1 MKIIENFR
9 NLKVAA
15 KRVFVGLLVL
25 SLVCTCTG
33 IGSIFAYA
41 DNPEGSPA
49 LTEGAGNTEGVNTEG
64 GNTEGGNTEGGNT
77 EGGNTE
83 GGNTE
88 GGNTEGG
95 NTEGGNT
102 EGGNTEGGNTEGG
115 NTEGGNTEGGN
126 TEGGNT
132 EGGNTEGGNTEGGN
146 TEGGNTEGGNAA
158 GGNSEGGTQTAGAGN
173 GESAAGAGSGSIG
186 TTEGGS
192 GTASGTGAGEEG
204 SAGASGA
211 SGNSGAGEISGA
223 SGSSDESGNSAA
235 GGEAGSATSASS
247 GASDD
252 AATSSSST
260 YDHEHI
266 FVYTSNGD
274 GTHTITCSVSGCDYT
289 VVEDC
294 SLNDEDVCTLCEGSR
309 PTLLRTLRTMLLG
322 APAPLAAPNLEFA
335 AFWSTQPSVAS
346 GLSFI
351 PGQDQNLL
359 AEAGTL
365 VEPFDFTNEESG
377 QQYSISDISVAYKLD
392 GTETALSDIKKQ
404 NAGTYT
410 VQAVVSYKYKA
421 KDADDDT
428 KVAATKDGDS
438 LSVTISPRNLA
449 DGCIFDKGNTVNLTD
464 LASTELSN
472 PHALTYSVG
481 EVHSALVSGTDYT
494 LDVDLTQPQKATSTV
509 TAKYT
514 GTGNYTGMLTAEIT
528 VGDVTVLFDGS
539 SELASSYVSY
549 LTFSS
554 ETGDYQISLDKTTY
568 GQTAKYDAV
577 GKNQKVKVY
586 LKKTASGIVIEKE
599 ISGITITNGELIVL
613 YDGVPEKKSFY
624 YETVRISAEGYEVST
639 ASDGSGSSSS
649 LVLNRTEFAPGA
661 AKSALDVSKQLFFK
675 NLKTNE
681 IISRTI
687 TGLNLLA
694 EKSNIILDTDIL
706 YNGEALREWYPEAVV
721 ITCNNYL
728 ISDVKETAGS
738 YTESYTLDGNGAV
751 SKMLYFRKST
761 ESTDDAQSLA
771 VLVHIDKTAPTGSIT
786 AGGFTSEAFVVSDS
800 KAMCD
805 NTPDTVTFAADDD
818 LSGLSS
824 ISYYISEEFYS
835 TANAVDTAAAG
846 KWIRYSAGDNVKLSE
861 NKINHVYMMM
871 IDNVG
876 NTSYISTPQLICDT
890 VAPAIKEINAS
901 KITNGAQIRVD
912 GTDELSG
919 IKEFYVLAK
928 EKTDSVSEPSQ
939 SEFTSSGVKITASK
953 EADGSYKGVGN
964 IENLDNS
971 KTFVFY
977 VMAVDEAGNYS
988 QVKSKIGYAQEI
1000 SIKILYNGA
1009 DLKDWYNTDVK
1020 LTCEGY
1026 EISDANKNTFLSEYT
1041 ISGSGTI
1048 TKTLDFRSTSTG
1060 TIKTYDITVK
1070 IDRAA
1075 PTGSISSGDYTSKD
1089 FKNGDTFAYYT
1100 GKLRQTSVLATDELS
1115 GIAEIGYYV
1124 SEKVIT
1130 SPTDLENT
1138 IKNEKTAYK
1147 TYTAGSTISFT
1158 ENKANYLYVRITDN
1172 AGNATYLSTGKILY
1186 DTKAPT
1192 MSNLTIAKPTSG
1204 TGTVVAF
1211 VGTDEMSGINR
1222 FKLMYFDKADGKSAP
1237 NKDYMFDQGIYIEVK
1252 TEEGETAGAT
1262 YTIGDLDESKTYVF
1276 YAVAVDRAGNISD
1289 VKSSEGTSGSS
1300 ASAGAGAGA
1309 GAGSSGTKTSGL
1321 TPAPNG
1327 IAGSGTAGGAA
1338 GGGAGSGSGTGNSS
1352 ATTGSSSYPDP
1363 LAKEIVRLPYIA
1375 DATGATKIGLEATG
1389 GWDRIIAEIKKADMD
1404 ATIEIEM
1411 SGMSDIPLSVF
1422 TAMAGRPVTVRF
1434 LMPQNVSW
1442 VVKGTDI
1449 PADGSYEI
1457 NLGVRVGSKR
1467 IPQQTLDDVTD
1478 TNPHFE
1484 FELDYDGPFG
1494 FPVCLEFPVGTQYSG
1509 LYANLYHYKE
1519 DTKDMV
1525 LEGTSVIGPDGYASF
1540 TMSHASAYTIVITS
1554 MALLTEKAPIIVTD
1568 EQNLVDNES
1577 YVSTD
1582 VSLRIPDL
1590 FGLRGQVRLYLIIIG
1605 IVSAALCV
1613 AILFMPGLQL
1623 PKKKEESLF

>member
-49 LTEGAGNTEGVNTEG
+49 LTEGAGNTEGEAEG
-64 GNTEGGNTEGGNT
+64 GNTESWNTEGENA
-77 EGGNTE
+77 GGGE
-83 GGNTE
+83 A
-88 GGNTEGG
+88 
-95 NTEGGNT
+95 
-102 EGGNTEGGNTEGG
+102 
-115 NTEGGNTEGGN
+115 
-126 TEGGNT
+126 
-132 EGGNTEGGNTEGGN
+132 
-146 TEGGNTEGGNAA
+146 EGGNAEA
-158 GGNSEGGTQTAGAGN
+158 GNAEGGNAEGVNAEAGNADAGNAEGGNAEGVNAEGVNVEAGN
-173 GESAAGAGSGSIG
+173 NEGVNAEGGNAQGGNIEGGAAAEGGAQTSGNENAAGAGAGTSEGSTG
-186 TTEGGS
+186 AEGGINP
-192 GTASGTGAGEEG
+192 ADG
-204 SAGASGA
+204 SAGTDGS
-211 SGNSGAGEISGA
+211 SGA
-223 SGSSDESGNSAA
+223 SGSSDTS
-235 GGEAGSATSASS
+235 GSAGASGSSGAASEASS
-247 GASDD
+247 GASTD
-252 AATSSSST
+252 AAAASSSVLN
-260 YDHEHI
+260 HEHE
-266 FVYTSNGD
+266 FLYTDNGD
-274 GTHTITCSVSGCDYT
+274 GTHTVTCNVDGCDFMLIEECT
-289 VVEDC
+289 IEDGK
-294 SLNDEDVCTLCEGSR
+294 CTLCGNETFS
-309 PTLLRTLRTMLLG
+309 LLG
-322 APAPLAAPNLEFA
+322 FVKGLFGTPATVTAPELTFS
-335 AFWSTQPSVAS
+335 AFWSVQPAAAT
-346 GLSFI
+346 GLSYV
-351 PGQDQNLL
+351 PGQDQSLL
-359 AEAGTL
+359 AEAGSL
-365 VEPFDFTNEESG
+365 VQPFDYTNEESG
-377 QQYSISDISVAYKLD
+377 QEYSISDISVVYKLD

-404 NAGTYT
+404 NAGSYK
-410 VQAVVSYKYKA
+410 VQATVSYKYKA
-421 KDADDDT
+421 KNADD
-428 KVAATKDGDS
+428 ATKTEATLSGDEMTVEIKKRD
-438 LSVTISPRNLA
+438 LSE
-449 DGCIFDKGNTVNLTD
+449 GCVFDKGASLNLSD
-464 LASTELSN
+464 ISYADFGN
-472 PHALTYSVG
+472 PHGLTYSIG
-481 EVHSALVSGTDYT
+481 EIHTALVNGTDFN
-494 LDVDLTQPQKATSTV
+494 LDDVDLSKPQKAATTV

-514 GTGNYTGMLTAEIT
+514 GIGNYTGTLTADII
-528 VGDVTVLFDGS
+528 VGDVVLLLDGS
-539 SELASSYVSY
+539 TDLASSYDTYVTLSPQ
-549 LTFSS
+549 
-554 ETGDYQISLDKTTY
+554 TGEYQISLKKDS
-568 GQTAKYDAV
+568 GFADSIKYDAV

-586 LKKTASGIVIEKE
+586 FRNVNTGVVYEKE
-599 ISGITITNGELIVL
+599 ISSLTITPGELTVL

-624 YETVRISAEGYEVST
+624 YETVRISAEGYTVST
-639 ASDGSGSSSS
+639 SEDGTYGSSYIINRLDYVTDPSAEKT
-649 LVLNRTEFAPGA
+649 VLE
-661 AKSALDVSKQLFFK
+661 VSKQLFFK
-675 NLKTNE
+675 NDKTGA
-681 IISRTI
+681 IISRTVY
-687 TGLNLLA
+687 GLNLLVKEA
-694 EKSNIILDTDIL
+694 NIRLTSDIL
-706 YNGEALREWYPEAVV
+706 YNGEELKEWYSDAVV
-721 ITCNNYL
+721 ITCNNYV
-728 ISDVKETAGS
+728 ISDIQSTNAS
-738 YTESYTLDGNGAV
+738 DYTESYTLNGTGAV
-751 SKMLYFRKST
+751 SKLLFFEPVGFEKQATINQPASAT
-761 ESTDDAQSLA
+761 
-771 VLVHIDKTAPTGSIT
+771 VLVNIDKTAPTGSIS
-786 AGGFTSEAFVVSDS
+786 AGGYTSEAFITSDS

-835 TANAVDTAAAG
+835 TANAVDTAAAN
-846 KWIRYSAGDNVKLSE
+846 KWVLYNAGDSVKLSE

-871 IDNVG
+871 IDKVG
-876 NTSYISTPQLICDT
+876 NTSYISTPQLICDM
-890 VAPAIKEINAS
+890 VAPSIKEINAS

-928 EKTDSVSEPSQ
+928 EKTASVSEPAR
-939 SEFTSSGVKITASK
+939 EDFTSNGVKITASK
-953 EADGSYKGVGN
+953 EGDGSYKGVGN

-971 KTFVFY
+971 KEFVFY
-977 VMAVDEAGNYS
+977 VLAVDEAGNYS
-988 QVKSKIGYAQEI
+988 QVKSKIGYTQEI
-1000 SIKILYNGA
+1000 SIKILYNGGE
-1009 DLKDWYNTDVK
+1009 LKNWYNTDVK

-1041 ISGSGTI
+1041 INGSGTI

-1070 IDRAA
+1070 IDRTA
-1075 PTGSISSGDYTSKD
+1075 PTGIISSGDYTSNQYRNAD
-1089 FKNGDTFAYYT
+1089 SFAFFT
-1100 GKLRQTSVLATDELS
+1100 GKLRQTSILATDELS

-1124 SEKVIT
+1124 SEKFFT
-1130 SPTDLENT
+1130 SPTDLEAA
-1138 IKNEKTAYK
+1138 IKNEKANYS
-1147 TYTAGSTISFT
+1147 TYTSGSTISLA

-1172 AGNATYLSTGKILY
+1172 AENKTYLSTGKILY
-1186 DTKAPT
+1186 DTKVPT

-1211 VGTDEMSGINR
+1211 VGTDELSGINR

-1237 NKDYMFDQGIYIEVK
+1237 SKEYMFDQGIYIEVK
-1252 TEEGETAGAT
+1252 TEENGTSGAT

-1375 DATGATKIGLEATG
+1375 DATGSTKIGLEATG
-1389 GWDRIIAEIKKADMD
+1389 GWDRIISEIKKADMD

-1422 TAMAGRPVTVRF
+1422 TAMAGRPLTVRF
-1434 LMPQNVSW
+1434 LMPQDVSW

-1449 PADGSYEI
+1449 PVDGSYAI

-1467 IPQQTLDDVTD
+1467 IPQQVLDDVTD

-1484 FELDYDGPFG
+1484 FELDYEGPFG
-1494 FPVCLEFPVGTQYSG
+1494 FPVRLDFPVGTQYSG
-1509 LYANLYHYKE
+1509 LYANLYHYIE
-1519 DTKDMV
+1519 DTKDML
-1525 LEGTSVIGPDGYASF
+1525 LEGTSVVGPDGYASF